1 MAGRNPFDGK
11 RRLRGGTRAR
21 LMLVPAVIFFL
32 GGLGGGASG
41 MLAGTAAC
49 LLIAA
54 ASVLTREGL
63 RAQMAYEAR
72 AIARR
77 PLPRKLAGAA
87 LTGLGIAVG
96 ALPGGGVV
104 VPVLCGILGAGLHV
118 ATFGPDPLADKGEGM
133 DAGRVARAVDE
144 AEAYLAE
151 IVALTAPLDDRA
163 LSRRIDSFAATARAL
178 FRRVEGDPRGL
189 NGARRYLG
197 VYLMGARDATARYA
211 DLRRQDADGTARRAY
226 VALLSDLE
234 TDYASRT
241 SALLQDD
248 RADLELEIA
257 VLRERLMRE

>member
-1 MAGRNPFDGK
+1 MRNPFDGK

-21 LMLVPAVIFFL
+21 LMLVPAVILFL
-32 GGLGGGASG
+32 GGLGDGAAG
-41 MLAGTAAC
+41 LLAGTLAC
-49 LLIAA
+49 LLVAA
-54 ASVLTREGL
+54 ASMLTREGL
-63 RAQMAYEAR
+63 RAQMAYDAR
-72 AIARR
+72 TVARR
-77 PLPRKLAGAA
+77 PLPRKLAAAA
-87 LTGLGIAVG
+87 LTGLGIAVA
-96 ALPGGGVV
+96 ALPGGGIV
-104 VPVLCGILGAGLHV
+104 VPVLCGLLGAGLHV
-118 ATFGPDPLADKGEGM
+118 AAFGPDPLADKGEGM

-151 IVALTAPLDDRA
+151 IAALSAGLNDRA
-163 LSRRIDSFAATARAL
+163 LSRRVEAFTATARAL

-211 DLRRQDADGTARRAY
+211 ALPDHDPAARRAY
-226 VALLSDLE
+226 AALLTDLE

-248 RADLELEIA
+248 RADLDLEIA